1 MVIVFL
7 LLLMFLL
14 LVLVGR
20 LVVGGG
26 DMNVVVRELMF
37 QSMVILFVN
46 DGVGVDVDVFY
57 VDAIPPKASH

>member
-46 DGVGVDVDVFY
+46 DGVGVDVFY

>member
-1 MVIVFL
+1 
-7 LLLMFLL
+7 MFLL

-46 DGVGVDVDVFY
+46 DGVGVDVFY